1 MPLVAN
7 LADTSSEPLV
17 SIIVRTCGN
26 RQHLLRECLLS
37 IGAQDYAR
45 IEINVVEDGTTNAQ
59 PVIDSLRSI
68 VRIPINYRSIP
79 KSGRCV
85 AGNVG
90 LEMSNGDYLNF
101 LDDDDQFLPNHVL
114 LLATALSAT
123 PEVDAVYGG
132 ALEVPTKFL
141 SLDPLQYTEGP
152 RKPCPPV
159 DFSRARLWYENFLP
173 IQSIMFRRELFE
185 RYGGF
190 DLELDMLE
198 DWNLWNRYFTT
209 SQARRVD
216 AVTSFF
222 RMPGDP
228 EERRLRSAAHD
239 RYIPIAARKRDE
251 LPISLTIGEVL
262 AIGNELWKIRIPEI
276 LLLLRLRQWLTR
288 SPWRR
293 AITLGVLKTIVF
305 GYSVLRNVVSR
316 KPAAPPVS
324 PVSAPSDGGVAAREP
339 SDFRSHRTATEPRPL
354 PHSAT
359 VP

>member
-7 LADTSSEPLV
+7 PAGSSPEPLV

-37 IGAQDYAR
+37 IGVQDYPHL
-45 IEINVVEDGTTNAQ
+45 EINVVEDGTSNAG
-59 PVIDSLRSI
+59 PVVDGVRSTI
-68 VRIPINYRSIP
+68 RFPINYRSIP

-90 LEMSNGDYLNF
+90 LQMSTGSYFNF

-114 LLATALSAT
+114 LLATALSAS

-132 ALEVPTKFL
+132 ALEVPTIFQ

-152 RKPCPPV
+152 RKPCPTV

-209 SQARRVD
+209 SQARRID

-228 EERRLRSAAHD
+228 EERRRRSAAHD

-262 AIGNELWKIRIPEI
+262 DIGNELWKIRIPEI

-288 SPWRR
+288 GPVRR
-293 AITLGVLKTIVF
+293 TLSLGVLKTILF
-305 GYSVLRNVVSR
+305 GYDVLRNLAPR
-316 KPAAPPVS
+316 KTAAACPSATARQGGKGGGRELPEIPS
-324 PVSAPSDGGVAAREP
+324 P
-339 SDFRSHRTATEPRPL
+339 RTNAEPRPL
-354 PHSAT
+354 SHRAT